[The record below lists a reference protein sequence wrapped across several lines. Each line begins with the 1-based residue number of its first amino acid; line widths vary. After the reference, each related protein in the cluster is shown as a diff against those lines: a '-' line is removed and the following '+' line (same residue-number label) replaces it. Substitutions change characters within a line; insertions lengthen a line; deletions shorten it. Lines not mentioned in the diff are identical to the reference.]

1 MLPPLRLLLLLLLHL
16 LLHYS
21 APSVLLQAKRGRRT
35 KEDVELATNVSA
47 ACTFL
52 LQQLLI
58 VVGPFSVAFVAFVA
72 AVVVVAVAFL
82 RKSSDELNLI
92 VNLCVVLFLL

>member
-58 VVGPFSVAFVAFVA
+58 VVGPFSVAFVQLLLLSLFCGNPAN
-72 AVVVVAVAFL
+72 
-82 RKSSDELNLI
+82 ELNLI